1 MVWLLPDAHVNIC
14 GDVYVTPSTV
24 NERPLE
30 FVRTVTVIG
39 FEGALPALPIMKL
52 SILTGAGKTHPLS
65 QQYHCEGLYVLSVA
79 VIESLTPF
87 FPYTSAFI
95 VLFASTF
102 TRSEQDDEGAGVRK
116 KRGKRLDH
124 GYGQYVQSFA
134 VVLLAQRMRLPGA
147 GQDG

>member
-30 FVRTVTVIG
+30 FVWTVTVIG

-102 TRSEQDDEGAGVRK
+102 TRSVSPAAIS
-116 KRGKRLDH
+116 RLS
-124 GYGQYVQSFA
+124 VTRVVA
-134 VVLLAQRMRLPGA
+134 VVPFVTRMRLI
-147 GQDG
+147 